1 MKTFAFAVAVSS
13 AMLVTL
19 VSARPAHALGPIDL
33 EIAAKA
39 GYGSN
44 DLGFGFG
51 GRGGISFFG
60 FYGGLS
66 AVDYLG
72 TSQTLPPPG
81 GGTFTRHTLLLG
93 GELGFGI
100 KISRLTIRPLL
111 GLGEGIISES
121 VPVVPAM
128 SSSTALQ
135 GSSSNTSGSF
145 YLEPGG
151 LIQLNFGLIIFGVDA
166 GCLILTSNQSIGGI
180 TQLTEA
186 FTIHGQFGL
195 KF

>member
-13 AMLVTL
+13 AVLVTF
-19 VSARPAHALGPIDL
+19 VGARPAHALGPIDL

-44 DLGFGFG
+44 DFGFGFG
-51 GRGGISFFG
+51 GRAGISFFG

-72 TSQTLPPPG
+72 KSVDDVTT
-81 GGTFTRHTLLLG
+81 HTLLLG

-111 GLGEGIISES
+111 GLGEGSSRPPSRCSQVRRRKLLPRGAFISSPEGS
-121 VPVVPAM
+121 
-128 SSSTALQ
+128 SSSTSDSL
-135 GSSSNTSGSF
+135 SSAWTRAASF
-145 YLEPGG
+145 
-151 LIQLNFGLIIFGVDA
+151 
-166 GCLILTSNQSIGGI
+166 
-180 TQLTEA
+180 
-186 FTIHGQFGL
+186 
-195 KF
+195 

>member
-13 AMLVTL
+13 AVLVTF
-19 VSARPAHALGPIDL
+19 VGARPAHALGPIDL

-44 DLGFGFG
+44 DFGFGFG
-51 GRGGISFFG
+51 GRAGISFFG

-72 TSQTLPPPG
+72 KSVDDVTT
-81 GGTFTRHTLLLG
+81 HTLLLG

-121 VPVVPAM
+121 G
-128 SSSTALQ
+128 SSST
-135 GSSSNTSGSF
+135 GSF

-166 GCLILTSNQSIGGI
+166 GCLILTSNQSISGL
-180 TQLTEA
+180 TQVTEA
-186 FTIHGQFGL
+186 FTIHG
-195 KF
+195 

>member
-13 AMLVTL
+13 AVLVTF
-19 VSARPAHALGPIDL
+19 VGARPAHALGPIDL

-44 DLGFGFG
+44 DFGFGFG
-51 GRGGISFFG
+51 GRAGISFFG

-72 TSQTLPPPG
+72 KSVDDVTT
-81 GGTFTRHTLLLG
+81 HTLLLG

-111 GLGEGIISES
+111 GLGEGIISAT
-121 VPVVPAM
+121 VPMLPGT
-128 SSSTALQ
+128 SSQTS
-135 GSSSNTSGSF
+135 TSGSF

-166 GCLILTSNQSIGGI
+166 GCLILTSNQSVTGF
-180 TQLTEA
+180 TQVTEA

>member
-1 MKTFAFAVAVSS
+1 MKTFAFAVAVST
-13 AMLVTL
+13 AVLVTF

-44 DLGFGFG
+44 DFGFGFG
-51 GRGGISFFG
+51 GRAGISFFG

-72 TSQTLPPPG
+72 KSVDDVTE
-81 GGTFTRHTLLLG
+81 HILLLG

-111 GLGEGIISES
+111 GLGEGIVSLTA
-121 VPVVPAM
+121 PVAAPG
-128 SSSTALQ
+128 SPSST
-135 GSSSNTSGSF
+135 STSGTF
-145 YLEPGG
+145 
-151 LIQLNFGLIIFGVDA
+151 
-166 GCLILTSNQSIGGI
+166 
-180 TQLTEA
+180 
-186 FTIHGQFGL
+186 
-195 KF
+195 

>member
-1 MKTFAFAVAVSS
+1 MKTFAFAVAVST
-13 AMLVTL
+13 AVLVTF
-19 VSARPAHALGPIDL
+19 VSARPAHALGPVDL

-44 DLGFGFG
+44 DFGFGFG
-51 GRGGISFFG
+51 GRAGISFFG

-72 TSQTLPPPG
+72 KSVDNVTT
-81 GGTFTRHTLLLG
+81 HTLLLG

>member
-1 MKTFAFAVAVSS
+1 MKTFAFAVALSS
-13 AMLVTL
+13 AVLVTF

-39 GYGSN
+39 GYGTN

-51 GRGGISFFG
+51 GRAGISFFG
-60 FYGGLS
+60 LYGGLS

-72 TSQTLPPPG
+72 KSVND
-81 GGTFTRHTLLLG
+81 FTVHTLLLG

-121 VPVVPAM
+121 GPAI
-128 SSSTALQ
+128 L

-166 GCLILTSNQSIGGI
+166 GCLILTSNQSVSGI
-180 TQLTEA
+180 TQVTEA

>member
-121 VPVVPAM
+121 G
-128 SSSTALQ
+128 SSST
-135 GSSSNTSGSF
+135 GSF

>member
-1 MKTFAFAVAVSS
+1 MKTFAFAVALSS
-13 AMLVTL
+13 AVLVTF

-39 GYGSN
+39 GYGTN

-51 GRGGISFFG
+51 GRAGISFFG
-60 FYGGLS
+60 LYGGLS

-72 TSQTLPPPG
+72 TSQTLPPP

-111 GLGEGIISES
+111 GLGEGINSYN
-121 VPVVPAM
+121 VP
-128 SSSTALQ
+128 
-135 GSSSNTSGSF
+135 GSPSAGSF

-166 GCLILTSNQSIGGI
+166 GCLILTSNQSVLGI
-180 TQLTEA
+180 TQVTEA